1 MNNKTNVRVTFYVII
16 IFLLYIIISIQ
27 LDHKVYIEFII
38 LLLLMGFLYVK
49 LYPKQKIKESYRQLE
64 IYTTLINALNIEKP
78 LPGSNSLDGFSA
90 NPDLLFLIYDTIK
103 EYKPNV
109 IVEAGSGV

>member
-16 IFLLYIIISIQ
+16 ISLLYIIISIQ

-49 LYPKQKIKESYRQLE
+49 LYPKQKKRKYSQAVKIIL
-64 IYTTLINALNIEKP
+64 TTLLFRQKKLN
-78 LPGSNSLDGFSA
+78 L
-90 NPDLLFLIYDTIK
+90 
-103 EYKPNV
+103 
-109 IVEAGSGV
+109 